1 VGSGE
6 ILHPDQQLEVSM
18 PSVRVR
24 ENEYFDAALRR
35 FKRACEKAGILT
47 ELRRREFY
55 EKPTQERKR
64 KKAAAIKR
72 HMKRISR
79 DGMRAR

>member
-1 VGSGE
+1 
-6 ILHPDQQLEVSM
+6 M
-18 PSVRVR
+18 PSVRVK

-55 EKPTQERKR
+55 ENPTQERKR
-64 KKAAAIKR
+64 KKAAAVKR
-72 HMKRISR
+72 HLKRISR
-79 DGMRAR
+79 DDAKRTRLY